1 MSEIKHKE
9 AILPG
14 SFDPPTNGHL
24 DIIRRSALLYDKLYV
39 VVADNVQKKYL
50 FSSEERKEMLAA
62 LLKDSP
68 NIEIHIWS
76 GLVVEFARQ
85 RRIGVMIRGVRALVD
100 FGYEFELAMTN
111 KQLYPELEVLFMPT
125 SPEYFILRSS
135 GIKEMAAYGADISMM
150 VPPSVAQKIKERI
163 TLLT

>member
-1 MSEIKHKE
+1 MTGIKRRE
-9 AILPG
+9 AALPG

-39 VVADNVQKKYL
+39 VIADNVHKKYL
-50 FSSEERKEMLAA
+50 FTSQERKDMLEE
-62 LLKDSP
+62 LLKDAP
-68 NIEIHIWS
+68 NIEVHIWT

-85 RRIGVMIRGVRALVD
+85 KKIGVMIRGVRALVD

-135 GIKEMAAYGADISMM
+135 GIKEMAAYGADISLL
-150 VPPSVAQKIKERI
+150 VPPSVAEKIQERI

>member
-1 MSEIKHKE
+1 MNVIKRRE

-39 VVADNVQKKYL
+39 IVADNVQKHYF
-50 FSSEERKEMLAA
+50 FSSRERQEMLAD

-68 NIEIHIWS
+68 NIEIHVWS

-85 RRIGVMIRGVRALVD
+85 RKIGVMIRGVRALVD

-150 VPPSVAQKIKERI
+150 VPASVALKIKERV